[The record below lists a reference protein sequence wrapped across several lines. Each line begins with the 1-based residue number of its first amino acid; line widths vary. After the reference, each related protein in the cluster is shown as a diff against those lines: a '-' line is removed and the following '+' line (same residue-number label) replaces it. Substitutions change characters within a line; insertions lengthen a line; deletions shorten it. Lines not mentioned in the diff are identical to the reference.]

1 MRLLSLDINKS
12 LINKLENDELYIC
25 DRATDM
31 EDAIYHCEVRY
42 YNLIIIKSDSYNNL
56 RQILKHVNP
65 RLTAVV
71 ILSNNSEKKFEKN
84 LLRYGALSIIK
95 EPANN
100 ELILAKLESIHR
112 ENFQRRFMFKNKY
125 WIDTLENSVT
135 DHNNNKLV
143 MKGKPFSILMYLIKN
158 RHRPSISK
166 DEILD
171 VIWDDPEWV
180 VKNVVEVN
188 INIIRKGIKNTFED
202 NFINTIRHRGYQVT

>member
-1 MRLLSLDINKS
+1 MRLLSLDINRS

-71 ILSNNSEKKFEKN
+71 ILTNNNEKKFEKN

-158 RHRPSISK
+158 RHRSSISK

-202 NFINTIRHRGYQVT
+202 NFISTIRHRGYQVT

>member
-1 MRLLSLDINKS
+1 MRLLSLDINKN

-25 DRATDM
+25 DRATDI

-42 YNLIIIKSDSYNNL
+42 YNLIIIKSDSYNSL

-71 ILSNNSEKKFEKN
+71 ILTNNKESYFEKN
-84 LLRYGALSIIK
+84 LLKYGALSILR
-95 EPANN
+95 EPVCN

-112 ENFQRRFMFKNKY
+112 ENFQSKFMFKNKY
-125 WIDTLENSVT
+125 LINTLENSVT

-158 RHRPSISK
+158 RHRSSISK

-202 NFINTIRHRGYQVT
+202 NFISTIRHRGYQVV

>member
-1 MRLLSLDINKS
+1 MRLLSLYINES

-71 ILSNNSEKKFEKN
+71 ILTNKNEKKFEKN

-158 RHRPSISK
+158 RHRSSISK

-202 NFINTIRHRGYQVT
+202 NFISTIRHRGYQVT

>member
-1 MRLLSLDINKS
+1 MRLLSLDINRS

-71 ILSNNSEKKFEKN
+71 ILTNKNEKKFEKN

-158 RHRPSISK
+158 RHRSSISK

-202 NFINTIRHRGYQVT
+202 NFISTIRHRGYQVT

>member
-1 MRLLSLDINKS
+1 MRLLSLDINRS

>member
-1 MRLLSLDINKS
+1 MRLLSLDINRS

-112 ENFQRRFMFKNKY
+112 ENFQRRFMFKDKY